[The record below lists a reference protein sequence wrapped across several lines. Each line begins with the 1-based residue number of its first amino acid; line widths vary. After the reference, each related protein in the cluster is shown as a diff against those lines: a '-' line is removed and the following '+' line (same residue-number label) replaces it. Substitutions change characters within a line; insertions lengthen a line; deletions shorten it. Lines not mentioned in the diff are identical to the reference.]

1 MDGTDF
7 GGGTQK
13 AGWGVGGGGVN
24 FKGKDQTSMDYGTDV
39 KRC

>member
-13 AGWGVGGGGVN
+13 AGWGVN

>member
-13 AGWGVGGGGVN
+13 AGWGVGGGVN